1 MYLLEFQ
8 FNLVLTIQIYTNMI
22 YQTYFLPI
30 MDKEG
35 ARESLPMIEQDL
47 LNDGFIPLVLITDQN
62 HELIQEISQQ
72 YPEHRLFGVII
83 YLDYIDSIV
92 T

>member
-8 FNLVLTIQIYTNMI
+8 FNLVLTIQIFTSM
-22 YQTYFLPI
+22 TYHTFFLPI
-30 MDKEG
+30 LDKEG
-35 ARESLPMIEQDL
+35 AEDSLPIIEDDL
-47 LNDGFIPLVLITDQN
+47 LKDGFIPLMLVTDQN
-62 HELIQEISQQ
+62 NELIKEISQQ
-72 YPEHRLFGVII
+72 YPDHRLYGVII